1 MKRLNEEFKSEKLRK
16 LTTFFPPKISWSSIA
31 QAFKIEVD
39 QITDDQVQV
48 VPGPKAYKLLKNN
61 QNLMGFFIFTGN
73 NNLSRGLMGIKL
85 GSKFVKLSNSN
96 HPLYST
102 RDPDKNDPKYIRK
115 GFRKSAYLDKDS
127 GIRNTTG
134 KANKNQDYIFSGRN
148 GSVVYAS
155 GFFTAGDFWSDD
167 VIVYILDT
175 TMSSNSPAEKFTDR
189 QQNRMP
195 VETMKD
201 IKANNLYR
209 YKAELA
215 KIRELKDPE
224 FVADL
229 KTILDDLSKT
239 VINITTLVTQNAS
252 KFRYN
257 SVDKE
262 ISYGSGRNYLKYTTS
277 FLKMIVE
284 AYSNFDDIV
293 KEYKSGSLKYS
304 NFEKIKQTYEYIKI
318 QRIKEDIENL
328 AIKIQNTIDK

>member
-31 QAFKIEVD
+31 RGFKIEVD

-73 NNLSRGLMGIKL
+73 SNLKRGLMGIKL
-85 GSKFVKLSNSN
+85 GSKFVSLSNS
-96 HPLYST
+96 
-102 RDPDKNDPKYIRK
+102 KNSMRNTYGDNTDPKYLRN
-115 GFRKSAYLDKDS
+115 GFRKTTYLDKDS

-134 KANKNQDYIFSGRN
+134 KAKTYRL
-148 GSVVYAS
+148 
-155 GFFTAGDFWSDD
+155 FTAGDFWSDD

-195 VETMKD
+195 ADTMLD
-201 IKANNLYR
+201 IKRGNQLR

-229 KTILDDLSKT
+229 KTILDYLSKT
-239 VINITTLVTQNAS
+239 VINTTTLVTQNAS

-262 ISYGSGRNYLKYTTS
+262 NFYGSGRVLQKYTTS

-293 KEYKSGSLKYS
+293 KEYKSGSSRYS
-304 NFEKIKQTYEYIKI
+304 NFEKIQQTSEYSNI
-318 QRIKEDIENL
+318 QRIKGDIENL

>member
-31 QAFKIEVD
+31 REFKIEVD

-73 NNLSRGLMGIKL
+73 SNLRRGLMGIKL

-96 HPLYST
+96 QSLYNIWA
-102 RDPDKNDPKYIRK
+102 PDKNDPKYIRK

-134 KANKNQDYIFSGRN
+134 KAST
-148 GSVVYAS
+148 S

-175 TMSSNSPAEKFTDR
+175 TMSSNSPAEKFSSR
-189 QQNRMP
+189 QKNQMP
-195 VETMKD
+195 AETMNA
-201 IKANNLYR
+201 IKANNLSR

-262 ISYGSGRNYLKYTTS
+262 NFYGSGRDFRKYTTS

-293 KEYKSGSLKYS
+293 KEYKSGSLNYS
-304 NFEKIKQTYEYIKI
+304 NLEKIKQTSEYSNI
-318 QRIKEDIENL
+318 QRIKGDIENL